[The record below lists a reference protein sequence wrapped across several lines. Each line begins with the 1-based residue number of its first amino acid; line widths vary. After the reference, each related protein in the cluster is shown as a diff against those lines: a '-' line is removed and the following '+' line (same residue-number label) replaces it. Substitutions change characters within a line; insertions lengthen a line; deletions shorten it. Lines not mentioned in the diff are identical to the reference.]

1 MILND
6 RQFRITSK
14 TVRDFTEALKV
25 EIENKET
32 PEWLHEANVNAIRSQ
47 IDDLQS
53 QIKEYEL
60 LKSGQKKFSTV
71 SDLQNL
77 PLTMIQARIAQNL
90 TQADLAF
97 KIGLSEQQIQ
107 RYESS
112 GYKGASLSR
121 LIEITKALGIQ
132 FQESWSN
139 NNQTEGDMIL
149 VWQDFKSLDWRKFP
163 LKEMIRRKWLEIT
176 ESVNSIT
183 AVQDFFLNSV
193 GQQYA
198 TALYRKKYHG
208 KHAPDE
214 YSLLAWQ
221 ARVIYKAKQEF
232 ENKSVVNYEKRDDWL
247 SQLVSLSL
255 ESDSLVKVK
264 DLLLQHGII
273 LIIEEHLPGTY
284 LDGAAMK
291 LDSGNPVI
299 ALTLRYDRLDH
310 FWFVLFHELAHVF
323 LHIDSL
329 LGMDYFDESDSGVE
343 DSIEKEADKYA
354 MDTLISEQSWK
365 TCISRFLPSDTS
377 VISDATRLGIHP
389 SIIAGRIRKE
399 KKNYTLFNSLI
410 GLNTVRKQFGV

>member
-25 EIENKET
+25 EIQNKET
-32 PEWLHEANVNAIRSQ
+32 PDWLHETNVNAIRSQ

-60 LKSGQKKFSTV
+60 LKSGKKKFSTV

-90 TQADLAF
+90 TQADLAS

-139 NNQTEGDMIL
+139 NNQTEGNMIL
-149 VWQDFKSLDWRKFP
+149 VWQDFKSLDWKKFP
-163 LKEMIRRKWLEIT
+163 LKEMLRRKWLEIT

-183 AVQDFFLNSV
+183 AVQDYFLNSV

-198 TALYRKKYHG
+198 TALHRKKYHG
-208 KHAPDE
+208 KHTPDE

-221 ARVIYKAKQEF
+221 ARVIYKAKQEL
-232 ENKSVVNYEKRDDWL
+232 ENESVGDYEKRDDWL
-247 SQLVSLSL
+247 SQLVSLSI
-255 ESDSLVKVK
+255 EADSLVKVQ

-310 FWFVLFHELAHVF
+310 FWFVLFHELAHIF
-323 LHIDSL
+323 LHVDSL
-329 LGMDYFDESDSGVE
+329 LGMDYFDESDDGIE

-365 TCISRFLPSDTS
+365 TCISRFLPSETS
-377 VISDATRLGIHP
+377 VISDANRLGIHP

-399 KKNYTLFNSLI
+399 KNNYTLLNSLI